1 MEQLFTPL
9 NDKEL
14 EALDHFLAAPV
25 REDTSMDVATLE
37 GFLVTLA
44 IGPEL
49 VMPSDWVPWVWDL
62 YDGEADAQ
70 FKDQDEAERIMQLV
84 MRFYNQVLEQFAN
97 DPQGFEPIYWRS
109 PVWGATEWCE
119 GFLLGTSLT
128 EEAWTPLLVEHP
140 DWFEPFM
147 RLGTNEGLA
156 ITDQAACQA
165 SAILAGNGVNR
176 DALLKGLM
184 EIRDNQRITDQNP
197 EEKYQAS
204 AHQRNTSQYGLKS
217 GKLTYNIQGNQN
229 DWHICNQ
236 WGQGN
241 LDPGTNPM
249 AKGFCY
255 HKGKQRTR

>member
-44 IGPEL
+44 IGPDL

-119 GFLLGTSLT
+119 GFLLGTGLT

-156 ITDQAACQA
+156 ITDQQDDAELMMNAVEPA
-165 SAILAGNGVNR
+165 LELIHAFWLAR
-176 DALLKGLM
+176 
-184 EIRDNQRITDQNP
+184 RPQPP
-197 EEKYQAS
+197 EDTLPGEPVVRTTPKIG
-204 AHQRNTSQYGLKS
+204 RNEPCPCGS
-217 GKLTYNIQGNQN
+217 GKKYKHCCGAGDHTL
-229 DWHICNQ
+229 H
-236 WGQGN
+236 
-241 LDPGTNPM
+241 
-249 AKGFCY
+249 
-255 HKGKQRTR
+255 